1 MYGCNVANDGSFL
14 EGHYRLTYYGYDS
27 LILNEDLNSWTT
39 EGKVGGKFNPDRTQG
54 SVTEGWRTYLK
65 GECTERFLR
74 CLDLGKETLL
84 RSGKRGPC
92 QPLLLSEIG
101 ALDSLRPPPQQG
113 AAGMLTLS
121 CIKGERELLGFLTQ
135 HERGTLQRIQPS
147 PRTVQCVHSMCT
159 FSVSLPSALGI
170 MASLRPVHCPY
181 TMKLNA

>member
-14 EGHYRLTYYGYDS
+14 GGHFRLTYYGYDD
-27 LILNEDLNSWTT
+27 LYLNENLSSWIAHGNAAEYVKSRWDG
-39 EGKVGGKFNPDRTQG
+39 EGDAERWK
-54 SVTEGWRTYLK
+54 TYLQ
-65 GECTERFLR
+65 GVCVERLLR
-74 CLDLGKETLL
+74 YMVLGKEALL

-147 PRTVQCVHSMCT
+147 PRTVQCVH
-159 FSVSLPSALGI
+159 
-170 MASLRPVHCPY
+170 
-181 TMKLNA
+181 

>member
-27 LILNEDLNSWTT
+27 LILNEDLNSWTAEGEVGEKFKTYQEQGGMT
-39 EGKVGGKFNPDRTQG
+39 E
-54 SVTEGWRTYLK
+54 SWRTYLL
-65 GECTERFLR
+65 GECVERLLR

-84 RSGKRGPC
+84 HSGKRHPC
-92 QPLLLSEIG
+92 QPLLVSEIG
-101 ALDSLRPPPQQG
+101 DPASLRPPPQQG

-147 PRTVQCVHSMCT
+147 PRTVQCVH
-159 FSVSLPSALGI
+159 
-170 MASLRPVHCPY
+170 
-181 TMKLNA
+181 